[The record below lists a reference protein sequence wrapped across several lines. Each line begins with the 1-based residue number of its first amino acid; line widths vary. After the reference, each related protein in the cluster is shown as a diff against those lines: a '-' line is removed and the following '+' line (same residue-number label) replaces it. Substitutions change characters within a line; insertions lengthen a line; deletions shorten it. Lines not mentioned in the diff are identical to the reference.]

1 MIFTEHRD
9 TLSYLEARVTTL
21 LGRKDAVVL
30 IHGGMGREERM
41 KAQESFRHDPEV
53 QVLIATDAAG
63 EGINLQRA
71 HLMVNYDLPWNPN
84 RIEQRFGRIHRIGQ
98 TEVCHLWNVVAEETR
113 EGDVYYT
120 LLKKL
125 EQARQALGGQVF
137 DVLGKIQFEGRPL
150 RELLIEAIRYG
161 ERPEIRAR
169 LTQAIAN
176 AVDTSQLQNLI
187 EERALA
193 HDVMDVSRV
202 ARIREDMER
211 AAARRLQPFYIESF
225 FLEAFSQLGGIAR
238 QREPRRYEVTHV
250 PAPVRNRDRLIGTG
264 EPVLP
269 RYERIAFE
277 KTLIAPQG
285 EPLAAFVC
293 PGHPLLDA
301 TLDLTLERHRDLLRR
316 GSILVDDR
324 DSGSVPRVLFYLE
337 HAVQD
342 ASVISNGDRRTISK
356 QMLYV
361 ELDEDGSARHLHYAP
376 YLDYRPLRDD
386 EPKVIALFS
395 RPEFS
400 WITRDLEQK
409 ALGHAIAEIVPE
421 HLKEVRDRRYAWI
434 EKARA
439 AVKDR
444 LTKEIG
450 YWDHRAE
457 ELKIHEQAGRP
468 NARVNS
474 QEARRRA
481 DELQGRLQK
490 RMEQLDLEAQ
500 VSALPPVALGG
511 LVIVP
516 AGLLAK
522 MTGSLLPVSAQAADT
537 QAAAARARAIIMDVE
552 RSLGFTPTDR
562 EFEKLGYDIES
573 LEPGTGCLRFLEVK
587 GRISGAATITVTKN
601 EILYSLNKP
610 EDFILAIVEFLEEDR
625 HRVHYVRRPFHREPD
640 FGVTSV
646 NYDFAELL
654 AKAEVP
660 A

>member
-1 MIFTEHRD
+1 M
-9 TLSYLEARVTTL
+9 
-21 LGRKDAVVL
+21 
-30 IHGGMGREERM
+30 
-41 KAQESFRHDPEV
+41 
-53 QVLIATDAAG
+53 
-63 EGINLQRA
+63 
-71 HLMVNYDLPWNPN
+71 
-84 RIEQRFGRIHRIGQ
+84 
-98 TEVCHLWNVVAEETR
+98 
-113 EGDVYYT
+113 
-120 LLKKL
+120 
-125 EQARQALGGQVF
+125 
-137 DVLGKIQFEGRPL
+137 
-150 RELLIEAIRYG
+150 
-161 ERPEIRAR
+161 
-169 LTQAIAN
+169 
-176 AVDTSQLQNLI
+176 
-187 EERALA
+187 
-193 HDVMDVSRV
+193 
-202 ARIREDMER
+202 
-211 AAARRLQPFYIESF
+211 
-225 FLEAFSQLGGIAR
+225 
-238 QREPRRYEVTHV
+238 
-250 PAPVRNRDRLIGTG
+250 
-264 EPVLP
+264 
-269 RYERIAFE
+269 
-277 KTLIAPQG
+277 
-285 EPLAAFVC
+285 
-293 PGHPLLDA
+293 
-301 TLDLTLERHRDLLRR
+301 
-316 GSILVDDR
+316 
-324 DSGSVPRVLFYLE
+324 
-337 HAVQD
+337 
-342 ASVISNGDRRTISK
+342 
-356 QMLYV
+356 
-361 ELDEDGSARHLHYAP
+361 
-376 YLDYRPLRDD
+376 
-386 EPKVIALFS
+386 
-395 RPEFS
+395 
-400 WITRDLEQK
+400 
-409 ALGHAIAEIVPE
+409 
-421 HLKEVRDRRYAWI
+421 RDRRYAWI

-522 MTGSLLPVSAQAADT
+522 MTGIPLPVSAQAADT